1 MGTDIHQINLMIDGA
16 TMEPYDVSGET
27 KFGESF
33 SSAYLEEL
41 CPGRDYDLF
50 GVLAGV
56 RCTRFQITG
65 NVGFGIPDEV
75 PDDIRGGLEDK
86 DLMLHDFVWYRLGD
100 LRAELEWAME
110 KVQMYAMARANT
122 DPEFPEFIAEG
133 GVDELHWLLRS
144 IGNCVKA
151 LDRLEARLKAEGRA
165 ADFAVSK
172 VLFFFDS

>member
-16 TMEPYDVSGET
+16 TLKPYDVSGET
-27 KFGESF
+27 RFGEGF

-50 GVLAGV
+50 GILAGV

-65 NVGFGIPDEV
+65 NVGYGIPDEI
-75 PDDIRGGLEDK
+75 PDGVRSGLEDK
-86 DLMLHDFVWYRLGD
+86 GLMLHDFVWYRLGD
-100 LRAELEWAME
+100 LKAELEWARE
-110 KVQMYAMARANT
+110 KVQMYATARANT
-122 DPEFPEFIAEG
+122 DPEFIAEG

-144 IGNCVKA
+144 IGSCVKA